1 MKINQRWAFAV
12 AAEEANKRN
21 RRKAKKNNQVKV
33 SVKKTNLN
41 SKGKAKY

>member
-12 AAEEANKRN
+12 AAEEANKKN
-21 RRKAKKNNQVKV
+21 RQLAKKNKQSKT
-33 SVKKTNLN
+33 KKASLN